1 MDKISILGGKTLEGI
16 ITISGSKNATLPILA
31 SSLLTSEKSNLSNV
45 PNLLDVITMKE
56 LLSSLGINI
65 NTSQKSLFL
74 EPSNNISTHAD
85 YELVR
90 KMRASVLV
98 LGPLLARYGEAEV
111 SLPGGCAIG
120 SRPVDIHID
129 ALKKMGANI
138 EIKDGYI
145 KAKVPNKRLIG
156 ADISFTKVSVGATEN
171 IIMAASLAKGKTIIR
186 NAALEPEIDDLILVL
201 NKMGANIVR
210 LDNNQIEV
218 EGVNNL
224 KGFSHSVMPDR
235 IEAGTYAM
243 AAVITG
249 GKIQLLNAEKKYL
262 INVIKYLIKVG
273 AKIEYSVD
281 GMLIEGP
288 KIIKNTDIKT
298 EVYPG
303 FPTDLQAQAMALMTV
318 AKGSSVIEESIFENR
333 FMHIAELVRFGANIK
348 ISGFKAHIKGCKK
361 LNGAQVM
368 ATDLRASSS
377 LILAGLKAE
386 GETLINRV
394 YHLDRGYENLEK
406 KLSMCGANI
415 RRIKKIYG

>member
-1 MDKISILGGKTLEGI
+1 MDKISILGGKTLEGTI
-16 ITISGSKNATLPILA
+16 KISGSKNATLPILA

-56 LLSSLGINI
+56 LLSSLGIKI
-65 NTSQKSLFL
+65 NANQKSLFL
-74 EPSNNISTHAD
+74 EPGNNISTHAD

-156 ADISFTKVSVGATEN
+156 ADISFAKVSVGATEN
-171 IIMAASLAKGKTIIR
+171 IIMAASLAEGKTIIR
-186 NAALEPEIDDLILVL
+186 NAALEPEIDDLISVL
-201 NKMGANIVR
+201 NKMGANINR

-262 INVIKYLIKVG
+262 INVIEYLIKVG
-273 AKIEYSVD
+273 AKIQYNVD
-281 GMLIEGP
+281 GILIEGP
-288 KIIKNTDIKT
+288 KIIKNIDIKT

-377 LILAGLKAE
+377 LILAALKAE
-386 GETLINRV
+386 GETIINRV

-406 KLSMCGANI
+406 KLSICGANI
-415 RRIKKIYG
+415 RRI

>member
-1 MDKISILGGKTLEGI
+1 MDKISILGGKTLEGT
-16 ITISGSKNATLPILA
+16 ITISGSKNAALPILV
-31 SSLLTSEKSNLSNV
+31 SSLLTREISNLDNV
-45 PNLLDVITMKE
+45 PNLLDITTMKE
-56 LLSSLGINI
+56 LLISLGIKI
-65 NTSQKSLFL
+65 IAKDKSLFI

-98 LGPLLARYGEAEV
+98 LGPLLARFGEAEV

-120 SRPVDIHID
+120 SRPVDIHIN
-129 ALKKMGANI
+129 ALKKMGAKL

-145 KAKVPNKRLIG
+145 KASVPNKKLVG
-156 ADISFTKVSVGATEN
+156 ADITFPKVSVGATEN
-171 IIMAASLAKGKTIIR
+171 IIMAACLAKGKTIIR
-186 NAALEPEIDDLILVL
+186 NAALEPEIDDLITVL
-201 NKMGANIVR
+201 NKMGANVYR
-210 LDNNQIEV
+210 LDSNKIEV
-218 EGVNNL
+218 EGVISL

-243 AAVITG
+243 AAVITAG
-249 GKIQLLNAEKKYL
+249 RIELLKAEEKYL
-262 INVIKYLIKVG
+262 KNVIKYLNRVG
-273 AKIEYSVD
+273 AKIESTNNGINV
-281 GMLIEGP
+281 EGP
-288 KIIKNTDIKT
+288 KVINNIDMKT

-303 FPTDLQAQAMALMTV
+303 FPTDLQAQAMALMSV
-318 AKGSSVIEESIFENR
+318 AEGSSVIEESIFENR

-348 ISGFKAHIKGCKK
+348 NKGVKAHIVGCKV

-377 LILAGLKAE
+377 LILAGLRAE
-386 GETLINRV
+386 GETIINRV

-415 RRIKKIYG
+415 RRI

>member
-16 ITISGSKNATLPILA
+16 IKISGSKNATLPILA
-31 SSLLTSEKSNLSNV
+31 SSLLTSEKSNLYNV
-45 PNLLDVITMKE
+45 PNLLDVITMKD

-65 NTSQKSLFL
+65 KANQKSLFL
-74 EPSNNISTHAD
+74 EPGNNISTHAD

-138 EIKDGYI
+138 VIKDGYI

-156 ADISFTKVSVGATEN
+156 ADISFAKVSVGATEN
-171 IIMAASLAKGKTIIR
+171 IIMAASLAEGKTIIR
-186 NAALEPEIDDLILVL
+186 NAALEPEIDDLISVL
-201 NKMGANIVR
+201 NKMGANINR

-262 INVIKYLIKVG
+262 TNVIKYLIKVG
-273 AKIEYSVD
+273 AKIEYNID
-281 GMLIEGP
+281 GILIEGP

-348 ISGFKAHIKGCKK
+348 ISGFKAHIKGRKK

-377 LILAGLKAE
+377 LILAALKAE
-386 GETLINRV
+386 GETIINRV

-415 RRIKKIYG
+415 RRI

>member
-1 MDKISILGGKTLEGI
+1 MDKISILGGKTLEGT

-65 NTSQKSLFL
+65 NANQKSLFL
-74 EPSNNISTHAD
+74 EPGNNISTHAD

-90 KMRASVLV
+90 QMRASVLV

-156 ADISFTKVSVGATEN
+156 ADISFAKVSVGATEN

-186 NAALEPEIDDLILVL
+186 NAALEPEIDDLISVL
-201 NKMGANIVR
+201 NKMGANINR

-224 KGFSHSVMPDR
+224 KGFFHSVMPDR

-262 INVIKYLIKVG
+262 TNVIEYLIKVG
-273 AKIEYSVD
+273 AKIQYNVD
-281 GMLIEGP
+281 GILIEGP

-377 LILAGLKAE
+377 LILAALKAE
-386 GETLINRV
+386 GETIINRV

-406 KLSMCGANI
+406 KLSICGANI
-415 RRIKKIYG
+415 RRI

>member
-31 SSLLTSEKSNLSNV
+31 SSLLTNEKSNLSNV

-65 NTSQKSLFL
+65 TANQKSLFL
-74 EPSNNISTHAD
+74 EPGNNISTHAD

-138 EIKDGYI
+138 VIKDGYI

-156 ADISFTKVSVGATEN
+156 ADISFAKISVGATEN
-171 IIMAASLAKGKTIIR
+171 IIMASSLAKGKTIIR
-186 NAALEPEIDDLILVL
+186 NAALEPEIDDLISVL
-201 NKMGANIVR
+201 NKMGAKINR
-210 LDNNQIEV
+210 LDNNQIEI

-249 GKIQLLNAEKKYL
+249 GKIQLLNAEEKYL
-262 INVIKYLIKVG
+262 TNVIKYLVKVG
-273 AKIEYSVD
+273 AKIDYNVD
-281 GMLIEGP
+281 GILIEGP

-348 ISGFKAHIKGCKK
+348 ISGFKAHIKGRKK

-377 LILAGLKAE
+377 LILAALKAE
-386 GETLINRV
+386 GETIINRV

-415 RRIKKIYG
+415 RRV

>member
-1 MDKISILGGKTLEGI
+1 MDKISILGGKTLEGT
-16 ITISGSKNATLPILA
+16 ITISGSKNAALPILV
-31 SSLLTSEKSNLSNV
+31 SSLLTREISNLDNV
-45 PNLLDVITMKE
+45 PNLLDITTMKE
-56 LLSSLGINI
+56 LLISLGIKI
-65 NTSQKSLFL
+65 VTEEKSLFL

-98 LGPLLARYGEAEV
+98 LGPLLARFGEAEV

-120 SRPVDIHID
+120 SRPVDIHIN
-129 ALKKMGANI
+129 ALKKMGAKL

-145 KAKVPNKRLIG
+145 KASVPNKKLVG
-156 ADISFTKVSVGATEN
+156 ADITFPKVSVGATEN
-171 IIMAASLAKGKTIIR
+171 IIMAACLAKGKTIIR
-186 NAALEPEIDDLILVL
+186 NAALEPEIDDLITVL
-201 NKMGANIVR
+201 NKMGANVYR
-210 LDNNQIEV
+210 SDSNKIEV
-218 EGVNNL
+218 EGVISL

-243 AAVITG
+243 AAVITAG
-249 GKIQLLNAEKKYL
+249 RIELLKAEEKYL
-262 INVIKYLIKVG
+262 KNVIKYLNRVG
-273 AKIEYSVD
+273 AKIESTNN
-281 GMLIEGP
+281 GINIEGP
-288 KIIKNTDIKT
+288 KVINNIDMKT

-303 FPTDLQAQAMALMTV
+303 FPTDLQAQAMALMSV
-318 AKGSSVIEESIFENR
+318 AEGSSVIEESIFENR

-348 ISGFKAHIKGCKK
+348 NKGVKAHIVGCKA

-386 GETLINRV
+386 GETIINRV

-415 RRIKKIYG
+415 RRI

>member
-1 MDKISILGGKTLEGI
+1 MDKISILGGKTLEGT
-16 ITISGSKNATLPILA
+16 ITISGSKNAALPILV
-31 SSLLTSEKSNLSNV
+31 SSLLTREISNLDNV
-45 PNLLDVITMKE
+45 PNLLDITTMKE
-56 LLSSLGINI
+56 LLISLGIKI
-65 NTSQKSLFL
+65 VAKDKSLFI

-98 LGPLLARYGEAEV
+98 LGPLLARFGEAEV

-120 SRPVDIHID
+120 SRPVDIHIN
-129 ALKKMGANI
+129 ALKKMGAKL

-145 KAKVPNKRLIG
+145 KASVPNKKLVG
-156 ADISFTKVSVGATEN
+156 ADITFPKVSVGATEN
-171 IIMAASLAKGKTIIR
+171 IIMAACLAKGKTIIR
-186 NAALEPEIDDLILVL
+186 NAALEPEIDDLITVL
-201 NKMGANIVR
+201 NKMGANVYR
-210 LDNNQIEV
+210 SDSNKIEV
-218 EGVNNL
+218 EGVISL

-243 AAVITG
+243 AAIITAG
-249 GKIQLLNAEKKYL
+249 RIELLKAEEKYL
-262 INVIKYLIKVG
+262 KNVIKYLNRVG
-273 AKIEYSVD
+273 AKIESTNN
-281 GMLIEGP
+281 GINIEGP
-288 KIIKNTDIKT
+288 KVIKNIDMKT

-303 FPTDLQAQAMALMTV
+303 FPTDLQAQAMALMSV
-318 AKGSSVIEESIFENR
+318 AEGSSVIEESIFENR

-348 ISGFKAHIKGCKK
+348 NEGVKAHIVGCKA

-377 LILAGLKAE
+377 LILAGLRAE
-386 GETLINRV
+386 GETIINRV

-415 RRIKKIYG
+415 RRI

>member
-31 SSLLTSEKSNLSNV
+31 SSLLTNEKSNLSNV

-65 NTSQKSLFL
+65 TANQKSLFL
-74 EPSNNISTHAD
+74 EPGNNISIHAD

-138 EIKDGYI
+138 VIKDGYI

-156 ADISFTKVSVGATEN
+156 ADISFAKVSVGATEN
-171 IIMAASLAKGKTIIR
+171 IIMASSLAKGKTIIR
-186 NAALEPEIDDLILVL
+186 NAALEPEIDDLISVL
-201 NKMGANIVR
+201 NKMGAKINR
-210 LDNNQIEV
+210 LDNNQIEI

-249 GKIQLLNAEKKYL
+249 GKIQLLNAEEKYL
-262 INVIKYLIKVG
+262 TNVIKYLIKVG
-273 AKIEYSVD
+273 AKIEYNVD
-281 GMLIEGP
+281 GILIEGP

-348 ISGFKAHIKGCKK
+348 TSGFKAHIKGCNK

-377 LILAGLKAE
+377 LILAALKAE
-386 GETLINRV
+386 GETIINRV

-415 RRIKKIYG
+415 RRV

>member
-1 MDKISILGGKTLEGI
+1 MDKISILGGKTLEGT
-16 ITISGSKNATLPILA
+16 ITISGSKNAALPILV
-31 SSLLTSEKSNLSNV
+31 SSILTRETSNLDNV
-45 PNLLDVITMKE
+45 PNLLDITTMKE
-56 LLSSLGINI
+56 LLISLGIKI
-65 NTSQKSLFL
+65 VAKEKSLFI

-98 LGPLLARYGEAEV
+98 LGPLLARFGEAEV

-120 SRPVDIHID
+120 SRPVDIHIN
-129 ALKKMGANI
+129 ALKKMGAKL

-145 KAKVPNKRLIG
+145 KASVPNKKLVG
-156 ADISFTKVSVGATEN
+156 ADITFPKVSVGATEN
-171 IIMAASLAKGKTIIR
+171 IIMAACLAKGKTIIR
-186 NAALEPEIDDLILVL
+186 NAALEPEIDDLITVL
-201 NKMGANIVR
+201 NKMGANVYR
-210 LDNNQIEV
+210 SDSNKIEV
-218 EGVNNL
+218 EGVISL

-243 AAVITG
+243 AAVITAG
-249 GKIQLLNAEKKYL
+249 RIELLKAEVKYL
-262 INVIKYLIKVG
+262 KNVVKYLNRVG
-273 AKIEYSVD
+273 AKIESTNN
-281 GMLIEGP
+281 GINIEGP
-288 KIIKNTDIKT
+288 KIINNIDIKT

-303 FPTDLQAQAMALMTV
+303 FPTDLQAQAMALMSV
-318 AKGSSVIEESIFENR
+318 AEGSSVIEESIFENR

-348 ISGFKAHIKGCKK
+348 NKGVKAHIVGCKA

-386 GETLINRV
+386 GETIINRV

-415 RRIKKIYG
+415 RRI

>member
-1 MDKISILGGKTLEGI
+1 MDKISILGGKTLEGT
-16 ITISGSKNATLPILA
+16 ITISGSKNAALPILV
-31 SSLLTSEKSNLSNV
+31 SSLLTREISNLDNV
-45 PNLLDVITMKE
+45 PNLLDITTMKE
-56 LLSSLGINI
+56 LLISLGIKI
-65 NTSQKSLFL
+65 VAKEKSLFI

-98 LGPLLARYGEAEV
+98 LGPLLARFGEAEV

-120 SRPVDIHID
+120 SRPVDIHIN
-129 ALKKMGANI
+129 ALKKMGAKL

-145 KAKVPNKRLIG
+145 KASVPNKKLVG
-156 ADISFTKVSVGATEN
+156 ADITFPKVSVGATEN
-171 IIMAASLAKGKTIIR
+171 IIMAACLAKGKTIIR
-186 NAALEPEIDDLILVL
+186 NAALEPEIDDLITVL
-201 NKMGANIVR
+201 NKMGANVYR
-210 LDNNQIEV
+210 SDSNKIEV
-218 EGVNNL
+218 EGVISL

-243 AAVITG
+243 AAIITAG
-249 GKIQLLNAEKKYL
+249 RIELLKAEEKHLK
-262 INVIKYLIKVG
+262 NVIKYLNRVG
-273 AKIEYSVD
+273 AKIESTNN
-281 GMLIEGP
+281 GINIEGP
-288 KIIKNTDIKT
+288 KVIKNIDMKT

-303 FPTDLQAQAMALMTV
+303 FPTDLQAQAMALMSV
-318 AKGSSVIEESIFENR
+318 AEGSSVIEESIFENR

-348 ISGFKAHIKGCKK
+348 NEGVKAHIVGCKA

-377 LILAGLKAE
+377 LILAGLRAE
-386 GETLINRV
+386 GETIINRV

-415 RRIKKIYG
+415 RRI

>member
-16 ITISGSKNATLPILA
+16 IKISGSKNATLPILA
-31 SSLLTSEKSNLSNV
+31 SSLLTSEKSNLYNV
-45 PNLLDVITMKE
+45 PNLLDVITMKD

-65 NTSQKSLFL
+65 KANQKSLFL
-74 EPSNNISTHAD
+74 EPGNNISTHAD

-145 KAKVPNKRLIG
+145 KAKVKNKRLIG
-156 ADISFTKVSVGATEN
+156 ADISFAKVSVGATEN
-171 IIMAASLAKGKTIIR
+171 IIMAASLAEGKTIIR
-186 NAALEPEIDDLILVL
+186 NAALEPEIDDLISVL
-201 NKMGANIVR
+201 NKMGANINR

-218 EGVNNL
+218 EGVNYL

-262 INVIKYLIKVG
+262 TNVIKYLIKVG
-273 AKIEYSVD
+273 AKIEYNID
-281 GMLIEGP
+281 GILIEGP

-348 ISGFKAHIKGCKK
+348 ISGFKAHIKGRKK

-377 LILAGLKAE
+377 LILAALKAE
-386 GETLINRV
+386 GETIINRV

-415 RRIKKIYG
+415 RRV

>member
-1 MDKISILGGKTLEGI
+1 MDKISILGGKTLEGT
-16 ITISGSKNATLPILA
+16 ITISGSKNAALPILV
-31 SSLLTSEKSNLSNV
+31 SSLLTREISNLDNV
-45 PNLLDVITMKE
+45 PNLLDITTMKE
-56 LLSSLGINI
+56 LLISLGIKI
-65 NTSQKSLFL
+65 VAKEKSLFI

-98 LGPLLARYGEAEV
+98 LGPLLARFGEAEV

-120 SRPVDIHID
+120 SRPVDIHIN
-129 ALKKMGANI
+129 ALEKMGAKL

-145 KAKVPNKRLIG
+145 KASVPNKKLVG
-156 ADISFTKVSVGATEN
+156 ADITFPKVSVGATEN
-171 IIMAASLAKGKTIIR
+171 IIMAACLAKGKTIIR
-186 NAALEPEIDDLILVL
+186 NAALEPEIDDLITVL
-201 NKMGANIVR
+201 NKMGANVYR
-210 LDNNQIEV
+210 SDSNKIEV
-218 EGVNNL
+218 EGVISL

-243 AAVITG
+243 AAIITAG
-249 GKIQLLNAEKKYL
+249 RIELLKAEEKYL
-262 INVIKYLIKVG
+262 KNVIKYLNRVG
-273 AKIEYSVD
+273 AKIESTNN
-281 GMLIEGP
+281 GINIEGP
-288 KIIKNTDIKT
+288 KVIKNIDMKT

-303 FPTDLQAQAMALMTV
+303 FPTDLQAQAMALMSV
-318 AKGSSVIEESIFENR
+318 AEGSSVIEESIFENR

-348 ISGFKAHIKGCKK
+348 NEGVKAHIVGCKA

-377 LILAGLKAE
+377 LILAGLRAE
-386 GETLINRV
+386 GETIINRV

-415 RRIKKIYG
+415 RRI

>member
-1 MDKISILGGKTLEGI
+1 MDKISILGGKTLEGT
-16 ITISGSKNATLPILA
+16 ITISGSKNAALPILV
-31 SSLLTSEKSNLSNV
+31 SSLLTREISNLDNV
-45 PNLLDVITMKE
+45 PNLLDITTMKE
-56 LLSSLGINI
+56 LLISLGIKI
-65 NTSQKSLFL
+65 VTKEKSLFI

-98 LGPLLARYGEAEV
+98 LGPLLARFGEAEV

-120 SRPVDIHID
+120 SRPVDIHIN
-129 ALKKMGANI
+129 ALKKMGAKL

-145 KAKVPNKRLIG
+145 KASVPNKKLVG
-156 ADISFTKVSVGATEN
+156 ADITFPKVSVGATEN
-171 IIMAASLAKGKTIIR
+171 IIMAACLAKGKTIIR
-186 NAALEPEIDDLILVL
+186 NAALEPEIDDLISVL
-201 NKMGANIVR
+201 NKMGARVYR
-210 LDNNQIEV
+210 LDSNKIEV
-218 EGVNNL
+218 EGVISL

-243 AAVITG
+243 AAVITAG
-249 GKIQLLNAEKKYL
+249 RIELLKAEEKYL
-262 INVIKYLIKVG
+262 KNVIKYLNRVG
-273 AKIEYSVD
+273 AKIESTNN
-281 GMLIEGP
+281 GINIEGP
-288 KIIKNTDIKT
+288 KVINNIDMKT

-303 FPTDLQAQAMALMTV
+303 FPTDLQAQAMALMSV
-318 AKGSSVIEESIFENR
+318 AEGSSVIEESIFENR

-348 ISGFKAHIKGCKK
+348 NKGVKAHIVGCKA

-377 LILAGLKAE
+377 LILAGLRAE
-386 GETLINRV
+386 GETIINRV

-415 RRIKKIYG
+415 RRI

>member
-1 MDKISILGGKTLEGI
+1 MDKISILGGKTLEGTI
-16 ITISGSKNATLPILA
+16 KISGSKNATLPILA

-56 LLSSLGINI
+56 LLSSLGIKI
-65 NTSQKSLFL
+65 NANQKSLFL
-74 EPSNNISTHAD
+74 EPGNNISTHAD

-156 ADISFTKVSVGATEN
+156 ADISFAKVSVGATEN
-171 IIMAASLAKGKTIIR
+171 IIMAASLAEGKTIIR
-186 NAALEPEIDDLILVL
+186 NAALEPEIDDLISVL
-201 NKMGANIVR
+201 NKMGANINR

-262 INVIKYLIKVG
+262 KNVIKYLIKVG
-273 AKIEYSVD
+273 AKIQYNID
-281 GMLIEGP
+281 GILIEGP

-377 LILAGLKAE
+377 LILAALKAE
-386 GETLINRV
+386 GETIINRV

-406 KLSMCGANI
+406 KLSICGANI
-415 RRIKKIYG
+415 RRI

>member
-1 MDKISILGGKTLEGI
+1 MDKISILGGKTLEGT
-16 ITISGSKNATLPILA
+16 ITISGSKNAALPILV
-31 SSLLTSEKSNLSNV
+31 SSLLTREISNLDNV
-45 PNLLDVITMKE
+45 PNLLDITTMKE
-56 LLSSLGINI
+56 LLISLGIKI
-65 NTSQKSLFL
+65 VAKEKSLFI

-98 LGPLLARYGEAEV
+98 LGPLLARFGEAEV

-120 SRPVDIHID
+120 SRPVDIHIY
-129 ALKKMGANI
+129 ALKKMGAKL

-145 KAKVPNKRLIG
+145 KASVPNKKLVG
-156 ADISFTKVSVGATEN
+156 ADITFPKVSVGATEN
-171 IIMAASLAKGKTIIR
+171 IIMAACLAKGKTIIR
-186 NAALEPEIDDLILVL
+186 NAALEPEIDDLITVL
-201 NKMGANIVR
+201 NKMGANVYR
-210 LDNNQIEV
+210 SDSNKIEV
-218 EGVNNL
+218 EGVISL

-243 AAVITG
+243 AAVITAG
-249 GKIQLLNAEKKYL
+249 RIELLKAEEKYL
-262 INVIKYLIKVG
+262 KNVIKYLNRVG
-273 AKIEYSVD
+273 AKIESTNN
-281 GMLIEGP
+281 GINIEGP
-288 KIIKNTDIKT
+288 KVIKNIDMKT

-303 FPTDLQAQAMALMTV
+303 FPTDLQAQAMALMSV
-318 AKGSSVIEESIFENR
+318 AEGSSVIEESIFENR

-348 ISGFKAHIKGCKK
+348 NEGVKAHIVGCKA

-377 LILAGLKAE
+377 LILAGLRAE
-386 GETLINRV
+386 GETIINRV

-415 RRIKKIYG
+415 RRI

>member
-1 MDKISILGGKTLEGI
+1 MDKISILGGKTLEGT
-16 ITISGSKNATLPILA
+16 ITISGSKNAALPILV
-31 SSLLTSEKSNLSNV
+31 SSLLTREISNLDNV
-45 PNLLDVITMKE
+45 PNLLDITTMKE
-56 LLSSLGINI
+56 LLISLGIKI
-65 NTSQKSLFL
+65 IAKDKSLFI

-98 LGPLLARYGEAEV
+98 LGPLLARFGEAEV

-120 SRPVDIHID
+120 SRPVDIHIN
-129 ALKKMGANI
+129 ALKKMGAKL

-145 KAKVPNKRLIG
+145 KASVPNKKLVG
-156 ADISFTKVSVGATEN
+156 ADITFPKVSVGATEN
-171 IIMAASLAKGKTIIR
+171 IIMAACLAKGKTIIR
-186 NAALEPEIDDLILVL
+186 NAALEPEIDDLITVL
-201 NKMGANIVR
+201 NKMGANVYR
-210 LDNNQIEV
+210 SDSNKIEV
-218 EGVNNL
+218 EGVISL

-243 AAVITG
+243 AAVITAG
-249 GKIQLLNAEKKYL
+249 RIELLKAEEKYL
-262 INVIKYLIKVG
+262 KNVIKYLNRVG
-273 AKIEYSVD
+273 AKIESTNNGINV
-281 GMLIEGP
+281 EGP
-288 KIIKNTDIKT
+288 KVINNIDMKT

-303 FPTDLQAQAMALMTV
+303 FPTDLQAQAMALMSV
-318 AKGSSVIEESIFENR
+318 AEGSSVIEESIFENR

-348 ISGFKAHIKGCKK
+348 NKGVKAHIVGCKV

-377 LILAGLKAE
+377 LILAGLRAE
-386 GETLINRV
+386 GETIINRV

-415 RRIKKIYG
+415 RRI

>member
-1 MDKISILGGKTLEGI
+1 MDKISILGGKTLEGT
-16 ITISGSKNATLPILA
+16 ITISGSKNAALPILV
-31 SSLLTSEKSNLSNV
+31 SSLLTREISNLDNV
-45 PNLLDVITMKE
+45 PNLLDITTMKE
-56 LLSSLGINI
+56 LLISLGIKI
-65 NTSQKSLFL
+65 VAKEKSLFI

-98 LGPLLARYGEAEV
+98 LGPLLARFGEAEV

-120 SRPVDIHID
+120 SRPVDIHIN
-129 ALKKMGANI
+129 ALKKMGAKL

-145 KAKVPNKRLIG
+145 KASVPNKKLVG
-156 ADISFTKVSVGATEN
+156 ADITFPKVSVGATEN
-171 IIMAASLAKGKTIIR
+171 IIMAACLAKGKTTIR
-186 NAALEPEIDDLILVL
+186 NAALEPEIDDLITVL
-201 NKMGANIVR
+201 NKMGACVYRVDSNK
-210 LDNNQIEV
+210 IEV

-243 AAVITG
+243 AAVITAG
-249 GKIQLLNAEKKYL
+249 RIELIKAEEKYL
-262 INVIKYLIKVG
+262 KNVVKYLNRIG
-273 AKIEYSVD
+273 AKIESTNN
-281 GMLIEGP
+281 GINIEGP
-288 KIIKNTDIKT
+288 KIINNIDIKT

-318 AKGSSVIEESIFENR
+318 AEGSSVIEESIFENR
-333 FMHIAELVRFGANIK
+333 FMHIAELVRFGAKIK
-348 ISGFKAHIKGCKK
+348 NKGVKAHIVGCKA

-377 LILAGLKAE
+377 LILAGLRAE
-386 GETLINRV
+386 GETIINRV

-415 RRIKKIYG
+415 RRI

>member
-1 MDKISILGGKTLEGI
+1 MDKISILGGKTLEGT
-16 ITISGSKNATLPILA
+16 ITISGSKNAALPILV
-31 SSLLTSEKSNLSNV
+31 SSLLTREISNLDNV
-45 PNLLDVITMKE
+45 PNLLDITTMKE
-56 LLSSLGINI
+56 LLISLGIKI
-65 NTSQKSLFL
+65 VAKEKSLFI

-98 LGPLLARYGEAEV
+98 LGPLLARFGEAEV

-120 SRPVDIHID
+120 SRPVDIHIN
-129 ALKKMGANI
+129 ALKKMGAKL

-145 KAKVPNKRLIG
+145 KASVPNKKLVG
-156 ADISFTKVSVGATEN
+156 ADITFPKVSVGATEN
-171 IIMAASLAKGKTIIR
+171 IIMAACLAKGKTIIR
-186 NAALEPEIDDLILVL
+186 NAALEPEIDDLITVL
-201 NKMGANIVR
+201 NKMGANVYR
-210 LDNNQIEV
+210 SDSNKIEV
-218 EGVNNL
+218 EGVISL

-243 AAVITG
+243 AAIITAG
-249 GKIQLLNAEKKYL
+249 RIELLKAEEKYL
-262 INVIKYLIKVG
+262 KNVVNYLNRVG
-273 AKIEYSVD
+273 AKIESTNK
-281 GMLIEGP
+281 GINIEGP
-288 KIIKNTDIKT
+288 KVINNIDMKT

-303 FPTDLQAQAMALMTV
+303 FPTDLQAQAMALMSV
-318 AKGSSVIEESIFENR
+318 AEGSSVIEESIFENR

-348 ISGFKAHIKGCKK
+348 NEGVKAHIVGCKA

-377 LILAGLKAE
+377 LILAGLRAE
-386 GETLINRV
+386 GETIINRV

-415 RRIKKIYG
+415 RRI

>member
-16 ITISGSKNATLPILA
+16 IKISGSKNATLPILA
-31 SSLLTSEKSNLSNV
+31 SSLLTNEKSNLSNV

-56 LLSSLGINI
+56 LLGSLGIKITAN
-65 NTSQKSLFL
+65 QKSLFL
-74 EPSNNISTHAD
+74 EPGNNISTHAD

-145 KAKVPNKRLIG
+145 KAKVKNKRLIG
-156 ADISFTKVSVGATEN
+156 ANISFAKVSVGATEN
-171 IIMAASLAKGKTIIR
+171 IIMAASLAEGKTIIR
-186 NAALEPEIDDLILVL
+186 NAALAPEIDDLISVL
-201 NKMGANIVR
+201 NKMGANINR

-218 EGVNNL
+218 EGVNYL

-262 INVIKYLIKVG
+262 TNVIKYLIKVG
-273 AKIEYSVD
+273 AKIEYNID
-281 GMLIEGP
+281 GILIEGP
-288 KIIKNTDIKT
+288 KIIKNINIKT

-348 ISGFKAHIKGCKK
+348 ISGFKAHIKGRKK

-377 LILAGLKAE
+377 LILAALKAE
-386 GETLINRV
+386 GETIINRV

-415 RRIKKIYG
+415 RRV

>member
-16 ITISGSKNATLPILA
+16 IKISGSKNATLPILA
-31 SSLLTSEKSNLSNV
+31 SSLLTSEKSNLYNV
-45 PNLLDVITMKE
+45 PNLLDVITMKD

-65 NTSQKSLFL
+65 NANQKSLFL
-74 EPSNNISTHAD
+74 EPGNNISTHAD

-145 KAKVPNKRLIG
+145 KAKVKNKRLIG
-156 ADISFTKVSVGATEN
+156 ADISFAKVSVGATEN
-171 IIMAASLAKGKTIIR
+171 IIMAASLAEGKTIIR
-186 NAALEPEIDDLILVL
+186 NAALEPEIDDLISVL
-201 NKMGANIVR
+201 NKMGANINR

-262 INVIKYLIKVG
+262 TNVIKYLIKVG
-273 AKIEYSVD
+273 AKIQYNVD
-281 GMLIEGP
+281 GILIEGP
-288 KIIKNTDIKT
+288 KIIKNTDI
-298 EVYPG
+298 
-303 FPTDLQAQAMALMTV
+303 
-318 AKGSSVIEESIFENR
+318 
-333 FMHIAELVRFGANIK
+333 
-348 ISGFKAHIKGCKK
+348 
-361 LNGAQVM
+361 
-368 ATDLRASSS
+368 
-377 LILAGLKAE
+377 
-386 GETLINRV
+386 
-394 YHLDRGYENLEK
+394 
-406 KLSMCGANI
+406 
-415 RRIKKIYG
+415 

>member
-65 NTSQKSLFL
+65 TANQKSLFL
-74 EPSNNISTHAD
+74 EPGNRISTHAD

-145 KAKVPNKRLIG
+145 KATVPNKRLIG
-156 ADISFTKVSVGATEN
+156 ADISFAKVSVGATEN
-171 IIMAASLAKGKTIIR
+171 IIMASSLAKGKTIIR
-186 NAALEPEIDDLILVL
+186 NAALEPEIDDLISVL
-201 NKMGANIVR
+201 NKMGANINR

-249 GKIQLLNAEKKYL
+249 GKIQLLNAEEKYLTNVLKYL
-262 INVIKYLIKVG
+262 IRVG
-273 AKIEYSVD
+273 AKIEYNID
-281 GMLIEGP
+281 GILIEGP

-318 AKGSSVIEESIFENR
+318 ARGSSVIEESIFENR

-348 ISGFKAHIKGCKK
+348 TSGFKAHIKGCKK

-377 LILAGLKAE
+377 LILAALKAE
-386 GETLINRV
+386 GETIINRV
-394 YHLDRGYENLEK
+394 YHLDRGYENLET

-415 RRIKKIYG
+415 RRF